1 MDYGLLSVIIVGFY
15 KILILFIL
23 FLNLNINIDKRKY

>member
-1 MDYGLLSVIIVGFY
+1 MKSKSQIGAEIT

-23 FLNLNINIDKRKY
+23 FLIK